1 MQPHPMVATP
11 RPRQIAVAATVF
23 VVLAILLTVGIAAVI
38 RMSSGPAAKPA
49 GGSVLSQVR
58 DDARAVAPVLPPE
71 QAPAVAD
78 EVDQLRNSAPVEPRI
93 PSGRN
98 RIAGEA
104 SLQPDLYAAA
114 FVKALLTQ
122 NYVTPRDYLLGWVQA
137 ESAATTEP
145 RVVGLIPPK
154 LRPKWAVFSV
164 TSDGPT
170 SPVPTL
176 ADWTS
181 LGLRQGR
188 TTVEIQ
194 RVIEPV
200 PWSTAVAAGEISDP
214 GVTAREVT
222 ALVTLHTT
230 EAGIEQQTV
239 TSVALTLNLEGPP
252 ARPTWGFVGSVTYD
266 AVLVGRP

>member
-1 MQPHPMVATP
+1 MVATT
-11 RPRQIAVAATVF
+11 RPRRIAVAAAVF
-23 VVLAILLTVGIAAVI
+23 VVLATLLTVGIAAVI
-38 RMSSGPAAKPA
+38 RVSSSPAAKPE
-49 GGSVLSQVR
+49 GSSQPSQVQA
-58 DDARAVAPVLPPE
+58 DARTVEPQVPPE
-71 QAPAVAD
+71 QAKAVAD
-78 EVDQLRNSAPVEPRI
+78 EVDQLRNSAPVAPRV
-93 PSGRN
+93 PGGRN

-104 SLQPDLYAAA
+104 SLQPDLCAAA

-122 NYVTPRDYLLGWVQA
+122 NYMTPRDDLLSWVQA

-145 RVVGLIPPK
+145 RVVGLIPPE

-164 TSDGPT
+164 SEGPT
-170 SPVPTL
+170 PPVPPA

-181 LGLRQGR
+181 LGQRQGR

-230 EAGIEQQTV
+230 EAGVARKIV

-252 ARPTWGFVGSVTYD
+252 ALPDWGFVGAITYD

>member
-1 MQPHPMVATP
+1 MVATT
-11 RPRQIAVAATVF
+11 RPRRIAVAATVF
-23 VVLAILLTVGIAAVI
+23 VVLATLLTVGIAAVI

-49 GGSVLSQVR
+49 GSSQPSQVR
-58 DDARAVAPVLPPE
+58 ADARTVEPQVPPE
-71 QAPAVAD
+71 QAKAVAD

-93 PSGRN
+93 PSSRN
-98 RIAGEA
+98 RIAGDT

-114 FVKALLTQ
+114 FVRELLTQ
-122 NYVTPRDYLLGWVQA
+122 NYETPRDDLLSWVQA
-137 ESAATTEP
+137 ESATTTEP
-145 RVVGLIPPK
+145 RVVGLIPPE

-164 TSDGPT
+164 SEGPT
-170 SPVPTL
+170 LPVPPA
-176 ADWTS
+176 ADWIS

-194 RVIEPV
+194 RVVEPV

-230 EAGIEQQTV
+230 EAGIEQLTV
-239 TSVALTLNLEGPP
+239 TSVDLSLDLEGPP
-252 ARPTWGFVGSVTYD
+252 ARPSWGFVGEVTYD
-266 AVLVGRP
+266 AVLVNRS